1 MTTAT
6 AAKFFAKV
14 GFSDLTP
21 FEVVRVI
28 SDKVIEVREM
38 QAEKGDWTPEYVSGG
53 FACGCS
59 NNHDQKWIISSNEA
73 ETIIKIR
80 LQKSGKWQDA
90 NGNKYKMTQ
99 VPTKFV
105 DHNF

>member
-6 AAKFFAKV
+6 AKFFAKV
-14 GFSDLTP
+14 SFSDLTP

-38 QAEKGDWTPEYVSGG
+38 QAEKGEWTPEYVAGG
-53 FACGCS
+53 FAHGCT
-59 NNHDQKWIISSNEA
+59 NNLDQKWVISSNEA
-73 ETIIKIR
+73 EKIIKIR

-90 NGNKYKMTQ
+90 NGNKYKLTQ
-99 VPTKFV
+99 IPTKFV
-105 DHNF
+105 DYNF